1 MALDTTGLQLELS
14 ILIKLIC
21 GRTRAGKTT
30 YSQQFDNVI
39 HLDYCGGLTTCYN
52 NVLNKVSKMSE
63 DVVVE
68 GIYNTAER
76 RKSLLEAYKGDGEK
90 ICIWIDT
97 PLDVIKKRLFIQLPS
112 TAFNFEPP
120 TLNEGWDSITIIN
133 NNY

>member
-1 MALDTTGLQLELS
+1 MP
-14 ILIKLIC
+14 
-21 GRTRAGKTT
+21 
-30 YSQQFDNVI
+30 
-39 HLDYCGGLTTCYN
+39 
-52 NVLNKVSKMSE
+52 E

-120 TLNEGWDSITIIN
+120 TLNEGWDSITIIT